1 MKTINL
7 RGITNP
13 LSEEEL
19 KKVKGGMDQPKVMP
33 DNQEVDGDGG
43 GTGEKPCDGKKCGDP
58 CTFVNQNGYTKYG
71 TCEHWPT
78 GGCPCVAR
86 DYKTK
91 G

>member
-33 DNQEVDGDGG
+33 DHQEVDGGGG
-43 GTGEKPCDGKKCGDP
+43 GTVSPKIEAC
-58 CTFVNQNGYTKYG
+58 
-71 TCEHWPT
+71 
-78 GGCPCVAR
+78 
-86 DYKTK
+86 K
-91 G
+91 GLKENDRCAYEDENKVFRRGRCLTLLGPRHCSDLL

>member
-1 MKTINL
+1 MNKINL
-7 RGITNP
+7 RNVSKI

-19 KKVKGGMDQPKVMP
+19 KNVMGGVGPLSFMTT
-33 DNQEVDGDGG
+33 DNEGG

-78 GGCPCVAR
+78 GECPCVAR